1 MESTQTPTSRKEET
15 KSRRI
20 ANDIVANVT
29 RVNYFDGLPV
39 NTFKEVLIECGF
51 NGEAL
56 DGIYCGHEGRTTE
69 QVGPNTWFHMS
80 WYRMP
85 SGRYE
90 VVAYLS

>member
-1 MESTQTPTSRKEET
+1 MNNAHTSRKEEM
-15 KSRRI
+15 KLRRV
-20 ANDIVANVT
+20 ANDIIANVT
-29 RVNYFDGLPV
+29 KVNYFDGLPV
-39 NTFKEVLIECGF
+39 NTFKAVLIECGF

-56 DGIYCGHEGRTTE
+56 DGIYTGREGQNTE
-69 QVGPNTWFHMS
+69 QVGPNTWFTMT